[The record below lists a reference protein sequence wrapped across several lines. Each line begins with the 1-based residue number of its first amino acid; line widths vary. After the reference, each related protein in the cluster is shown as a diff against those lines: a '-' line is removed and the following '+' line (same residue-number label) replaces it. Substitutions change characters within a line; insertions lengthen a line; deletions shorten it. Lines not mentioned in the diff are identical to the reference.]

1 MIYMVEMDLIERD
14 RRVEWDHWYLTHT
27 KMLLTFPGFHATQRF
42 ECLHEAE
49 APFVAIHQVD
59 GPEFFQSEPYRD
71 QAGPTGTGEWRTKM
85 TNWNRDL
92 FDGMDAT
99 PDVPLPGALI
109 VVEEGADAG
118 VPDGLRVTWLNSVGL
133 DRSVEQRGFAVA
145 DDLETARPAVGA
157 TGIRVL
163 KPLIA
168 RLTEA
173 DL

>member
-1 MIYMVEMDLIERD
+1 MIYMVEMDLIERE

-42 ECLHEAE
+42 ECLHEAD

-59 GPEFFQSEPYRD
+59 GLEFFQSESYLN

-85 TNWNRDL
+85 TNWNRNL
-92 FDGMDAT
+92 FDGMDVT
-99 PDVPLPGALI
+99 PNVPLEGALL
-109 VVEEGADAG
+109 VVEDGAGAG
-118 VPDGLRVTWLNSVGL
+118 VPDGLLVTWLTSLGL
-133 DRSVEQRGFAVA
+133 DQNVSRRGFAVA
-145 DDLETARPAVGA
+145 DDIEAARPAIGCV
-157 TGIRVL
+157 GIRVL
-163 KPLIA
+163 KPLIP